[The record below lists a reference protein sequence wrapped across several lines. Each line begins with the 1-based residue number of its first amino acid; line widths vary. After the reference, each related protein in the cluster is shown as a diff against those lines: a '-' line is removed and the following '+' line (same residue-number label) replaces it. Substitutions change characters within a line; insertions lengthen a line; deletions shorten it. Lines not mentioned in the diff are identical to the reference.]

1 MPETAQ
7 NAASKLSESFS
18 VGNCQ
23 IPVIFLA
30 DNRNL
35 IPREVTAPF
44 SLQNCINFV
53 VRSIFVCFVLCLY
66 ITYIIYVV

>member
-44 SLQNCINFV
+44 SLQKI
-53 VRSIFVCFVLCLY
+53 I
-66 ITYIIYVV
+66 YIIGDI

>member
-35 IPREVTAPF
+35 IL
-44 SLQNCINFV
+44 SLQNI
-53 VRSIFVCFVLCLY
+53 I
-66 ITYIIYVV
+66 YIIGDI

>member
-35 IPREVTAPF
+35 IFFTKY
-44 SLQNCINFV
+44 
-53 VRSIFVCFVLCLY
+53 Y
-66 ITYIIYVV
+66 IYNR

>member
-1 MPETAQ
+1 MPETSQ

-44 SLQNCINFV
+44 SLQNI
-53 VRSIFVCFVLCLY
+53 I
-66 ITYIIYVV
+66 YIIGDI

>member
-7 NAASKLSESFS
+7 NVASKLSESFS

-23 IPVIFLA
+23 IPVIFQA
-30 DNRNL
+30 DIRNL

-44 SLQNCINFV
+44 SLQNI
-53 VRSIFVCFVLCLY
+53 I
-66 ITYIIYVV
+66 YIIGDI

>member
-1 MPETAQ
+1 MPETSQ
-7 NAASKLSESFS
+7 NSASKLSESFS

-53 VRSIFVCFVLCLY
+53 V
-66 ITYIIYVV
+66 

>member
-23 IPVIFLA
+23 IPVIFL
-30 DNRNL
+30 
-35 IPREVTAPF
+35 
-44 SLQNCINFV
+44 SLQNI
-53 VRSIFVCFVLCLY
+53 I
-66 ITYIIYVV
+66 YIIGDI

>member
-1 MPETAQ
+1 MPETSQ

-30 DNRNL
+30 DIRNL
-35 IPREVTAPF
+35 ISHEVTAPF
-44 SLQNCINFV
+44 SLQNCA
-53 VRSIFVCFVLCLY
+53 
-66 ITYIIYVV
+66 IIAKL

>member
-1 MPETAQ
+1 MPETSQ

-30 DNRNL
+30 DIRNL
-35 IPREVTAPF
+35 ISHEVTAPF

-53 VRSIFVCFVLCLY
+53 V
-66 ITYIIYVV
+66 